1 MKSESIH
8 RDNKVLVSIIT
19 PAYNSARYLPDTIYS
34 VQNQTFQNWELI
46 VVDDASKDETCK
58 VVENLM
64 TNDSRII
71 LLRQNENMGPSFAR
85 QQGIKIAR
93 GRFIAFLDSDD
104 LWDEKKLTLQLRF
117 MLENSYAFTCT
128 AYEQIDEDG
137 ESRGHVLVP
146 PEKADYDRVLL
157 DCPIGNSTVMY
168 DTQILG
174 KCYGPD
180 LKNREDYALW
190 LKILKQEKYVFG
202 LPIVLTKYRIRRGS
216 QSRNKLKLVRY
227 HWVLYRKVEH
237 LSLIKSAYH
246 ILIWGLIKLLGI
258 K

>member
-1 MKSESIH
+1 MMKSESIH

-71 LLRQNENMGPSFAR
+71 LLRQNENMGPSSAR

-104 LWDEKKLTLQLRF
+104 L
-117 MLENSYAFTCT
+117 
-128 AYEQIDEDG
+128 
-137 ESRGHVLVP
+137 
-146 PEKADYDRVLL
+146 
-157 DCPIGNSTVMY
+157 
-168 DTQILG
+168 
-174 KCYGPD
+174 
-180 LKNREDYALW
+180 
-190 LKILKQEKYVFG
+190 
-202 LPIVLTKYRIRRGS
+202 
-216 QSRNKLKLVRY
+216 
-227 HWVLYRKVEH
+227 
-237 LSLIKSAYH
+237 
-246 ILIWGLIKLLGI
+246 
-258 K
+258 